1 MTRIAR
7 LFLLALLMTSPL
19 TAHIKQVSLADD
31 VMY

>member
-19 TAHIKQVSLADD
+19 TAQIKQVNLA
-31 VMY
+31 VEGMY